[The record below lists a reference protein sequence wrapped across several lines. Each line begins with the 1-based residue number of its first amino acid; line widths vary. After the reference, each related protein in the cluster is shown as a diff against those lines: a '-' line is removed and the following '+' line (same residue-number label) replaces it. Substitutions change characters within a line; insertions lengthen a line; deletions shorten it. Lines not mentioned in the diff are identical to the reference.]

1 MEQGPRNTAS
11 ISPRS
16 SKSAGGRFTGRRFA
30 GGLVAAGLALLTV
43 GGAAPAAQA
52 NDDAMIF
59 PMTADSA
66 RYWRFL
72 SDRVMGGVS
81 DGNLEFVTIDGRA
94 AARMTGDVSTRN
106 NGGFIQFRAGVDFS
120 ALADNGSALRGMRI
134 RARGNNETYYIHLR
148 TRDTNRPWHYY
159 SAAFTV
165 DESWQ
170 HFTLP
175 FAGFAHSAGLTP
187 QTPSADR
194 LVSIGIVAYGR
205 DHAADI
211 AVADISFF

>member
-1 MEQGPRNTAS
+1 MEQDPRNTAS

-72 SDRVMGGVS
+72 SDRVMGGAS

-165 DESWQ
+165 DESF
-170 HFTLP
+170 HP
-175 FAGFAHSAGLTP
+175 
-187 QTPSADR
+187 R
-194 LVSIGIVAYGR
+194 
-205 DHAADI
+205 
-211 AVADISFF
+211 